1 MLSYRFDI
9 LTTLGG
15 KRYPLGAS
23 NRGRSIFVS
32 AADVTHQL
40 GLVLDRQSL
49 YNSVKNFQDDGDASI
64 LPSRQEDVRM
74 ALRQY
79 LALQDIVKRSYK
91 RPGDS
96 ATRQEAKI
104 TLSCH
109 LATNSAITSATGQD
123 RGNKLRHET
132 VTHVT
137 TQLHL
142 DTWLRSQPLH

>member
-1 MLSYRFDI
+1 M
-9 LTTLGG
+9 
-15 KRYPLGAS
+15 
-23 NRGRSIFVS
+23 S

-49 YNSVKNFQDDGDASI
+49 YNSVKNFQDGGDASI

-79 LALQDIVKRSYK
+79 LALQDIVKRSYE

-123 RGNKLRHET
+123 RGNKLRHKT